1 MNSKKSRGM
10 GGASIFM
17 VVALA
22 LLVYWFIGQMNMKQ
36 REYTYQEFTQ
46 AVQDGEV
53 DSVIIRQNKEVPTGR
68 LEIQMKDQSEDVK
81 YLNVSDVNE
90 IQELLSKAP

>member
-46 AVQDGEV
+46 AVQDG
-53 DSVIIRQNKEVPTGR
+53 
-68 LEIQMKDQSEDVK
+68 
-81 YLNVSDVNE
+81 
-90 IQELLSKAP
+90 